1 MTTQT
6 AKEATVSMTTQNAQ
20 NSQNGKD
27 AKASSQ
33 AKPAKANL
41 RDFSMLIALVIIS
54 VVFSVMDPAFLSSR
68 NLSQLAIELSATAV
82 LSLGMLLIIVPG
94 HIDLSVGSGLG
105 LVGGLAAVLVTG
117 KGLSAPLALL
127 ISALVSVAIYA
138 GMGAIIVREKIPSF
152 IITLGG
158 LLVFKGVHWL
168 VINNSTIPV
177 VTGGDQNLYSV
188 LTTYYLPPAL
198 GYALGAV
205 IIALLGLAAFNN
217 LKKRRAR
224 KLAADAEGAFL
235 NWFVS
240 AQLLALFVLVLN
252 QYRGLPL
259 SLLVLGAT
267 AFVIHVLSQHFR
279 FGRYLYAIGGNEE
292 AALVSGVP
300 TGKVVVLAYAVMG
313 VIVAISGF
321 LQTAFAG
328 ASTTTTGALMEL
340 DAIAACVIG
349 GTSLKGGRGT
359 VVGVLFGALIMCV
372 LLNGMTLLALS
383 PEMKFIARGVVLALA
398 VWMDVRLSRSTARA

>member
-1 MTTQT
+1 MTTKQAEVGITTKQAT
-6 AKEATVSMTTQNAQ
+6 AAAPNK
-20 NSQNGKD
+20 
-27 AKASSQ
+27 Q
-33 AKPAKANL
+33 AKVNV
-41 RDFSMLIALVIIS
+41 RDFSMLIALVLIS
-54 VVFSVMDPAFLSSR
+54 VVFAVMDPAFLSSR

-105 LVGGLAAVLVTG
+105 LVGGLAAVLITG

-127 ISALVSVAIYA
+127 VSALVSVGIYA
-138 GMGAIIVREKIPSF
+138 GMGFIIVREKIPSF

-168 VINNSTIPV
+168 VINNSTVPV
-177 VTGGDQNLYSV
+177 VQGGDQNVYSI
-188 LTTYYLPPAL
+188 LTTYYLPPVL
-198 GYALGAV
+198 GYVLAAV
-205 IIALLGLAAFNN
+205 IVALLGLASFNN
-217 LKKRRAR
+217 LKKRRAH
-224 KLAADAEGAFL
+224 KLEADGEGAFL
-235 NWFVS
+235 SWFLS
-240 AQLLALFVLVLN
+240 AQLLGLFVMVLN

-267 AFVIHVLSQHFR
+267 AFVIHILSQHFR

>member
-1 MTTQT
+1 MTSE
-6 AKEATVSMTTQNAQ
+6 AKVGAAD
-20 NSQNGKD
+20 D
-27 AKASSQ
+27 AKGGAT
-33 AKPAKANL
+33 PANVEKANEAKVGM
-41 RDFSMLIALVIIS
+41 RDFPMLIALVLIS
-54 VVFSVMDPAFLSSR
+54 VVFWWLDPTFLSAR

-82 LSLGMLLIIVPG
+82 LSLGMLLIILPG

-105 LVGGLAAVLVTG
+105 LIGGLAAVLIVQHG
-117 KGLSAPLALL
+117 FSPPLALL
-127 ISALVSVAIYA
+127 AAALVSVAIYA
-138 GMGAIIVREKIPSF
+138 GMGAIIVNEKIPSF

-158 LLVFKGVHWL
+158 LLIFKGVHWL
-168 VINNSTIPV
+168 VISNSTIPV
-177 VTGGDQNLYSV
+177 VTGGEQNLYSV

-198 GYALGAV
+198 GYALAALV
-205 IIALLGLAAFNN
+205 VVLLGLAAWND
-217 LKKRRAR
+217 LQKRRAR
-224 KLAADAEGAFL
+224 KLEADAEASFL
-235 NWFVS
+235 RWFLS
-240 AQLLALFVLVLN
+240 AQLLVLFVVVLN
-252 QYRGLPL
+252 QYRGMPL

-267 AFVIHVLSQHFR
+267 AFVIHVISQHFR

-300 TGKVVVLAYAVMG
+300 TGKVVVLAFAVMG

-398 VWMDVRLSRSTARA
+398 VWMDVRLSRSSARA